1 MAQWLRNHE
10 VAGSIPGL
18 DQWAKDPAL
27 LRAVAWCTSQTRL
40 RSCMAVAAVSAVAPI
55 RPLAW
60 EPPCAVGAA
69 LKRQKKKK
77 KEKKRSVS
85 TWSGRAWIFTYLRI
99 KELSE

>member
-55 RPLAW
+55 RPQPW
-60 EPPCAVGAA
+60 QPPGAVGPAI
-69 LKRQKKKK
+69 KRKKKK
-77 KEKKRSVS
+77 RKEKISVS